1 LQLDPVLR
9 KRRTVDR
16 PAAGGV
22 CFLVLPLMDHL
33 AIVSQTIADHAR
45 KLAYEE
51 WESEHGNFLEEIL
64 RNSGLKNGSTLD
76 VDGRPIPIESIVKA
90 LREEF
95 LKTRVAQLVSKLT
108 DSVVRSAFK
117 KVIDEEQK

>member
-1 LQLDPVLR
+1 LTARAASGVYLFGSLR
-9 KRRTVDR
+9 
-16 PAAGGV
+16 
-22 CFLVLPLMDHL
+22 LMDHL
-33 AIVSQTIADHAR
+33 AILSLTIADHAR

-51 WESEHGNFLEEIL
+51 WKSEHGNFLEEIL

-95 LKTRVAQLVSKLT
+95 LKTRVAQLVPKLT
-108 DSVVRSAFK
+108 DSVVSSAFK